1 MPACPRCKALLDPDG
16 SCFACGRPQH
26 SANGEVRQ
34 WRRIPNEPPPVL
46 GARPAADERNSGATG
61 SGGPEINGDLAQIAS
76 RYTPV
81 DWTEAWGGQ
90 PAETDWLFEP
100 VLETGTVNALF
111 AKPGTGK
118 SLLALEI
125 ALALVR
131 RGRTV
136 VYVDDEN
143 RIVDLVERLQAFGA
157 SPAELGRLRLYSFA
171 GLPALDT
178 PLGGAH
184 LLALAA
190 TGEAALVV
198 LDTTTRMVAGRE
210 NDADT
215 FLQLYRCSLVPL
227 KSRGITVLRLDHPG
241 KDGDR
246 GQRGS
251 SAKDGDVD
259 TIWKMT
265 EVTKG
270 LKYTLHRDKSRSG
283 HGDAEDLILR
293 RHYEPLRHEWTCP
306 DSSPMDKIIG
316 QLSQLQVPPSAGRD
330 RCRTALAKAGIPV
343 SNDLLTAVVRK
354 RKLAPDSYGTA
365 GQPSDRAAD
374 CPDPRDVR
382 PGDRTGEQAPVP
394 CWRCGQPMTITEP
407 GQTTHPSC
415 DPDGQP

>member
-26 SANGEVRQ
+26 SANGEARQ
-34 WRRIPNEPPPVL
+34 WRRVPNEPPPSRDVTNSDSVPR
-46 GARPAADERNSGATG
+46 GPAA
-61 SGGPEINGDLAQIAS
+61 GDLAQIAS

-81 DWTEAWGGQ
+81 DWLEAWNGQ
-90 PAETDWLFEP
+90 PAEIDWLFEP

-125 ALALVR
+125 ALTLVR

-157 SPAELGRLRLYSFA
+157 TPAELGRLRLYSFA

-184 LLALAA
+184 MLALAA
-190 TGEAALVV
+190 TGQAALVV

-265 EVTKG
+265 TVTAG
-270 LKYTLHRDKSRSG
+270 LRYQLHRDKSRSG
-283 HGDAEDLILR
+283 HGDTEDLALHR
-293 RHYEPLRHEWTCP
+293 RYEPLRHEWAARDEYPVDALC
-306 DSSPMDKIIG
+306 G
-316 QLSQLQVPPSAGRD
+316 QLDDLGVAPDAGRP
-330 RCRTALAKAGIPV
+330 TARKALNNAGIEV
-343 SNDLLTAVVRK
+343 ANMLLEAAIRK
-354 RKLAPDSYGTA
+354 RKDAYGQLRAA
-365 GQPSDRAAD
+365 GQPSAKAAA
-374 CPDPRDVR
+374 CPDDPHVSAGSRA
-382 PGDRTGEQAPVP
+382 GGQAP
-394 CWRCGQPMTITEP
+394 TP
-407 GQTTHPSC
+407 GTP
-415 DPDGQP
+415 